1 VKAQST
7 IERELGSKRRHII
20 LLNVVSRKTDP
31 MVVSKA

>member
-7 IERELGSKRRHII
+7 IERELGSKWCHII